1 MLNKLRS
8 SCGLT
13 SGLTAALLGIA
24 AGFIFLFAF
33 GVAANIVPK
42 DFAAG
47 ASFWICI
54 AVAVFLPFSRPRK

>member
-1 MLNKLRS
+1 MLNKPKS
-8 SCGLT
+8 SCGSI
-13 SGLTAALLGIA
+13 SGHTAALLGIA

-33 GVAANIVPK
+33 GVAAHLVPK

-54 AVAVFLPFSRPRK
+54 AVAVYLPLHRPRK